1 MAEAEA
7 KMKQFNGGGA
17 GLDAERGRFPYCVVW
32 TPIPVLTQVRT
43 FLSQRQGGDVVCPCW
58 AGAGPGTSLLLLP
71 GGLQASVFYLFSL
84 KFPPQ
89 EDFPKLLTFLS
100 PAGIDEESCQSHWAS
115 RWLFP
120 IIGHMGICTSTGVI
134 RDFAGPY
141 FVSEDNMAFGKPVKY
156 WKLDPSKVYSTGP
169 NAWDTAVH
177 DASEEYKHR
186 MHNLCCD
193 NCHSHVALA
202 LNLMRYD
209 NSTSWNMVKLC
220 FFSLLYGKYVSL
232 GGFVKTWLPFLLFLG
247 VIVTIVLTLHLR

>member
-1 MAEAEA
+1 MAAAEPG
-7 KMKQFNGGGA
+7 MKPFGP
-17 GLDAERGRFPYCVVW
+17 DAERGRFPHCVVW
-32 TPIPVLTQVRT
+32 TPIPVLT
-43 FLSQRQGGDVVCPCW
+43 
-58 AGAGPGTSLLLLP
+58 
-71 GGLQASVFYLFSL
+71 
-84 KFPPQ
+84 
-89 EDFPKLLTFLS
+89 
-100 PAGIDEESCQSHWAS
+100 
-115 RWLFP
+115 WLFP
-120 IIGHMGICTSTGVI
+120 IIGHMGICTSAGVI

-156 WKLDPSKVYSTGP
+156 WKLDPSKVCATGP

-220 FFSLLYGKYVSL
+220 FFTLLYGKYVSI
-232 GGFVKTWLPFLLFLG
+232 GGFVKTWLPFVLFLG
-247 VIVTIVLTLHLR
+247 VIVTVVLTLHLR

>member
-1 MAEAEA
+1 MAAAEPG
-7 KMKQFNGGGA
+7 MKQFNGGGGA
-17 GLDAERGRFPYCVVW
+17 APDAERGRFPHCVVW
-32 TPIPVLTQVRT
+32 TPIPVLT
-43 FLSQRQGGDVVCPCW
+43 
-58 AGAGPGTSLLLLP
+58 
-71 GGLQASVFYLFSL
+71 
-84 KFPPQ
+84 
-89 EDFPKLLTFLS
+89 
-100 PAGIDEESCQSHWAS
+100 
-115 RWLFP
+115 WLFP
-120 IIGHMGICTSTGVI
+120 IIGHMGICTSAGVI

-156 WKLDPSKVYSTGP
+156 WKLDPSKVCATGP

-220 FFSLLYGKYVSL
+220 FFTLLYGKYVSSL
-232 GGFVKTWLPFLLFLG
+232 CLKRRFCEDCPA
-247 VIVTIVLTLHLR
+247 